1 MPELPN
7 LLRQRLAATETG
19 ETQAH
24 PDADTLTAYMEHS
37 LPAAESKTVVAH
49 LAVCEPCREVVVLS
63 QAAMAQPETQTV
75 LAPAPV
81 ARWRRLF
88 TPVFGAAAAVAA
100 MAVIAVMVLHLPQ
113 KNPQP
118 GSTGATT
125 NSAVANR
132 PAPQSAQETQQE
144 KTASAGDQA
153 VPAEPKAA
161 APIQQAEVQV
171 IQARNDLSASAKET
185 EARLEDSGRARVA
198 KKLPSAAPMTDAAM
212 QPAKVPVLTASLAKK
227 DYVNTNF
234 FNANGAD
241 KIVVDSQGN
250 NLPPAPQPQP
260 GATTAPFTTANN
272 KITIFAD
279 LPANAAGNSNVRLLT
294 PTPSQEH
301 LGCTVCKIVQSTAHT
316 LGFHSPARA
325 PALRAGA
332 LGNSALGG
340 PGMFSG
346 AIEKNQPSEISA
358 APATAES
365 DSLTASSSL
374 SAGAMAYR
382 SVDSATPTW
391 KIVSGKLMKSSGQS
405 QWEDAYP
412 IASSAMEFSVVNAR
426 GNDVWA
432 GGSHASLIH
441 SRDGGQ
447 TWETIK
453 LGDNASGTI
462 VSIIAGTMS
471 VQVKTSDNQSWASTD
486 GGKSWSPRE

>member
-24 PDADTLTAYMEHS
+24 PDADVLTAYMEQS
-37 LPAAESKTVVAH
+37 LPPVESKTVIAH
-49 LAVCEPCREVVVLS
+49 LTVCEPCREVVALS
-63 QAAMAQPETQTV
+63 QAVMAPAETQTV
-75 LAPAPV
+75 LVPAPV
-81 ARWRRLF
+81 ARWRKLF
-88 TPVFGAAAAVAA
+88 TPVFGAVGAVAA
-100 MAVIAVMVLHLPQ
+100 MAVIAVMVLQLPQ
-113 KNPQP
+113 NHPQQ
-118 GSTGATT
+118 GSTGAPANNATA
-125 NSAVANR
+125 NS
-132 PAPQSAQETQQE
+132 PAPQPAQETQQP
-144 KTASAGDQA
+144 KAASAVDQVA
-153 VPAEPKAA
+153 PAEPKAA
-161 APIQQAEVQV
+161 APVQQADTRVTA
-171 IQARNDLSASAKET
+171 ARADLATARET
-185 EARLEDSGRARVA
+185 EARLDDSAKAKTA
-198 KKLPSAAPMTDAAM
+198 KKPAQIASTMGAM
-212 QPAKVPVLTASLAKK
+212 PNSPEKTPVLTASLAKK

-234 FNANGAD
+234 FSANGAD
-241 KIVVDSQGN
+241 KIAVDSQGN
-250 NLPPAPQPQP
+250 NLPAAPQPQP
-260 GATTAPFTTANN
+260 GAASAPFNAANN

-294 PTPSQEH
+294 PPPPPEH
-301 LGCTVCKIVQSTAHT
+301 PGCTVCKIVQSTAHT
-316 LGFHSPARA
+316 LGFHAPVRT
-325 PALRAGA
+325 PALSARA

-346 AIEKNQPSEISA
+346 AIEKSQPSELSA
-358 APATAES
+358 APAKAET
-365 DSLTASSSL
+365 DSLASSSSL

-382 SVDSATPTW
+382 SADSAAPTW
-391 KIVSGKLMKSSGQS
+391 KIANGKLMKSSGQA

-412 IASSAMEFSVVNAR
+412 VASSAMEFSVVNAR

-447 TWETIK
+447 SWETIK

-486 GGKSWSPRE
+486 GGKSWTLRE

>member
-63 QAAMAQPETQTV
+63 QAVMAQPETQTV

-81 ARWRRLF
+81 SRWRKLF
-88 TPVFGAAAAVAA
+88 TPVFGAAAAVVA
-100 MAVIAVMVLHLPQ
+100 MAVIAFMVFQLPQ
-113 KNPQP
+113 KNSQQASNNPAAQP
-118 GSTGATT
+118 
-125 NSAVANR
+125 
-132 PAPQSAQETQQE
+132 AQETQQAKAASVGE
-144 KTASAGDQA
+144 PTA
-153 VPAEPKAA
+153 PAEPKAA
-161 APIQQAEVQV
+161 APTQPADAQV
-171 IQARNDLSASAKET
+171 TSTRTDLSASANDT
-185 EARLEDSGRARVA
+185 DARLEDSGRDRAA
-198 KKLPSAAPMTDAAM
+198 KKLASAAPMADA
-212 QPAKVPVLTASLAKK
+212 PAASAANVPVLTAALPRK

-234 FNANGAD
+234 FNANGQD

-279 LPANAAGNSNVRLLT
+279 LPANAAGKSTVRMLT

-301 LGCTVCKIVQSTAHT
+301 LGCTVCKFVQSTAHT
-316 LGFHSPARA
+316 LGLHSPVRT

-346 AIEKNQPSEISA
+346 AIEKNQPAEISA
-358 APATAES
+358 APARAET
-365 DSLTASSSL
+365 DTLAASSSL

-382 SVDSATPTW
+382 SADSLTPTW
-391 KIVSGKLMKSSGQS
+391 KVAGGKLMKSSGQA

-412 IASSAMEFSVVNAR
+412 VAGSTMEFSFVNAR

-432 GGSHASLIH
+432 GGTRASLIH

-447 TWETIK
+447 TWETVK
-453 LGDNASGTI
+453 LGDNATGTI

-471 VQVKTSDNQSWASTD
+471 VQIKTSDNQTWASAD
-486 GGKSWSPRE
+486 GGKTWNLRGE